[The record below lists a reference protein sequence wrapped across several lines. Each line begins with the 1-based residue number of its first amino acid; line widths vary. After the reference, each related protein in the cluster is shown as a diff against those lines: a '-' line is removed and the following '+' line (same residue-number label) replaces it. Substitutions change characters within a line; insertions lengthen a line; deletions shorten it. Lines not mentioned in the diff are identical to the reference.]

1 MIEIQCTSCHT
12 RYRID
17 ERVLPDDTPT
27 FKCSRCG
34 HVFTADPGRFK
45 PGTESGGS
53 NPVIRPEAS
62 VKAAKAAPD
71 APDSRK
77 LYSPIRP
84 LTAVRPA
91 SASEARPSAKPAP
104 SLGQQA
110 GQENETARPDR
121 SLAAAEPQQPE
132 PPGQRGA
139 LDSRGADSSPRD
151 PAPASSRPLS
161 SVKRAPERTSAAERE
176 TASDSDEGF
185 EEPRFEDEDQVHGE
199 NLAFDFADD
208 EPEIEVGEPPKEEL
222 KDDTWEVGADEP
234 APDSEARFDESA
246 LRVPSSPAPRL
257 REPVESGLP
266 PGKRSVSASLK
277 HQASGEV
284 DRYLDR
290 GKPHSAGF
298 FVAIFFLIAI
308 GFTGASLVICGAPVA
323 SERLLSGLPVV
334 GPSLETAPALESMV
348 ALDNV
353 HAYYEQLKGGHRAL
367 VIVGRAMNGATMPIH
382 MVEIDVR
389 VLDASSRTLATRSV
403 YCGQTLSEQ
412 MIAQMTPHE
421 LEFLQK
427 LLPQKTF
434 VLDPTDTAP
443 FVSVFI
449 DPPADVSRFAVSVA
463 KVTQASMQT
472 ASSQSV
478 AP

>member
-1 MIEIQCTSCHT
+1 
-12 RYRID
+12 
-17 ERVLPDDTPT
+17 
-27 FKCSRCG
+27 
-34 HVFTADPGRFK
+34 
-45 PGTESGGS
+45 
-53 NPVIRPEAS
+53 
-62 VKAAKAAPD
+62 
-71 APDSRK
+71 
-77 LYSPIRP
+77 
-84 LTAVRPA
+84 
-91 SASEARPSAKPAP
+91 
-104 SLGQQA
+104 
-110 GQENETARPDR
+110 
-121 SLAAAEPQQPE
+121 
-132 PPGQRGA
+132 
-139 LDSRGADSSPRD
+139 LDSREADASPQESVR
-151 PAPASSRPLS
+151 AASRSLS
-161 SVKRAPERTSAAERE
+161 SARRQAEGANAAERE
-176 TASDSDEGF
+176 TASGSDERF
-185 EEPRFEDEDQVHGE
+185 DEPRFDDEDQAPGE

-222 KDDTWEVGADEP
+222 KDETWEVGADEP
-234 APDSEARFDESA
+234 APDPEARFDEPD
-246 LRVPSSPAPRL
+246 LRVSSSPAPPL
-257 REPVESGLP
+257 REPVERGLRP
-266 PGKRSVSASLK
+266 AKRSVSASLK

-298 FVAIFFLIAI
+298 FVAMFFLIAI

-323 SERLLSGLPVV
+323 SERLLSRLPVI

-367 VIVGRAMNGATMPIH
+367 VIVGRATNGASTPLHVVQI
-382 MVEIDVR
+382 EVR
-389 VLDASSRTLATRSV
+389 VLDASSRALATRSV

-449 DPPADVSRFAVSVA
+449 DPPANVSRFAVSVA
-463 KVTQASMQT
+463 KVTPASIQT
-472 ASSQSV
+472 ASNQSRV
-478 AP
+478 P

>member
-1 MIEIQCTSCHT
+1 MIGIQCTSCQTH
-12 RYRID
+12 YHID
-17 ERVLPDDTPT
+17 ERVLPDETPT
-27 FKCSRCG
+27 FKCLRCG
-34 HVFTADPGRFK
+34 HVFTADPSRFK
-45 PGTESGGS
+45 PVTESASS
-53 NPVIRPEAS
+53 NQVVRPQAPA
-62 VKAAKAAPD
+62 KAAKAAPD
-71 APDSRK
+71 ARESRRQ
-77 LYSPIRP
+77 YSPIRP
-84 LTAVRPA
+84 LTAVKPA
-91 SASEARPSAKPAP
+91 VASEPRPSARRAP
-104 SLGQQA
+104 QIA
-110 GQENETARPDR
+110 QENESAGSDPPP
-121 SLAAAEPQQPE
+121 AAAEPPQSQPRNE
-132 PPGQRGA
+132 GGP
-139 LDSRGADSSPRD
+139 LDSREADASPQESVR
-151 PAPASSRPLS
+151 AASRSLS
-161 SVKRAPERTSAAERE
+161 SARRQAEGANAAERE
-176 TASDSDEGF
+176 TASGSDERF
-185 EEPRFEDEDQVHGE
+185 DEPRFDDEDQAPGE

-222 KDDTWEVGADEP
+222 KDETWEVGADEP
-234 APDSEARFDESA
+234 APDPEARFDEPD
-246 LRVPSSPAPRL
+246 LRVSSSPAPPL
-257 REPVESGLP
+257 REPVERGLR

-298 FVAIFFLIAI
+298 FVAMFFLIAI

-323 SERLLSGLPVV
+323 SERLLSRLPVI

-367 VIVGRAMNGATMPIH
+367 VIVGRATNGASTPLHVVQI
-382 MVEIDVR
+382 EVR
-389 VLDASSRTLATRSV
+389 VLDASSRALATRSV

-449 DPPADVSRFAVSVA
+449 DPPANVSRFAVSVA
-463 KVTQASMQT
+463 KVTPASIQT
-472 ASSQSV
+472 ASNQSRV
-478 AP
+478 P